1 MGFQIERLFILSTGG
16 AINSQWQ
23 RKGHPSAHRNILGKT
38 NFHYFSI
45 SSLLLPPPLSFSLSF
60 SPLPP
65 GKPDHPQ
72 PVSTQFPLIPAGIVS
87 MAGLSRRVTYV
98 LSSVRHHRNGIC
110 SSQKVLC
117 PSHLFRNPS
126 QHHCLLAESSLV
138 AQPPIYLCWRRRH
151 KRPSPQHPALS
162 GCLAIIRF
170 TRSEDHSRSGDR
182 AWDQRA
188 YEAGPLGQAA
198 SLLLHG
204 SLLEDVKTR
213 YL

>member
-72 PVSTQFPLIPAGIVS
+72 PVSTQLPLIPAGIVS

-138 AQPPIYLCWRRRH
+138 AQPPIYLCCGRRH
-151 KRPSPQHPALS
+151 KRPSPRILHN
-162 GCLAIIRF
+162 
-170 TRSEDHSRSGDR
+170 R
-182 AWDQRA
+182 AVW
-188 YEAGPLGQAA
+188 
-198 SLLLHG
+198 LLLG
-204 SLLEDVKTR
+204 LRGQRTTAEVETELGTR
-213 YL
+213 GRTKLAHWGRQPPCYFMVLS

>member
-1 MGFQIERLFILSTGG
+1 MHTGTSWEKLIFI
-16 AINSQWQ
+16 ISQSP
-23 RKGHPSAHRNILGKT
+23 PS
-38 NFHYFSI
+38 FS
-45 SSLLLPPPLSFSLSF
+45 LPPLSFSLSF

-65 GKPDHPQ
+65 GKPEHPQ
-72 PVSTQFPLIPAGIVS
+72 PVSTQLPLIPAGIVS

-138 AQPPIYLCWRRRH
+138 AQPPIYLCCRRRH
-151 KRPSPQHPALS
+151 KRSSPQHPALL

-204 SLLEDVKTR
+204 SLLADVKTDTGDTAASR
-213 YL
+213 GRTGVGERVKKYSQAL